1 MIKELK
7 KIGPKGQVVIPK
19 SFREHLKI
27 YPGSTVL
34 VNVQNNKILIEKPE
48 EDPIAIFK
56 KIAKSMKPLKIH
68 PHEAYEDSLK
78 YRIKKK

>member
-1 MIKELK
+1 
-7 KIGPKGQVVIPK
+7 
-19 SFREHLKI
+19 
-27 YPGSTVL
+27 